1 MSLRVM
7 LVDDHKL
14 VREALAY
21 LLSVED
27 DIEIVGVIGDGFDAV
42 DLARRIQPDIVIMDV
57 EMPGING
64 VEATRRLMA
73 QQPELKVIALSGYV
87 DRHFIDE
94 MLHAGAVGYVS
105 KSASTPEL
113 FNALRAVEKNEPYFC
128 PETLLEL
135 MGSMRQIQT
144 KAPADVSSP
153 ILTPREREVLC
164 HLAQGKRSSEIA
176 WQLYIAV
183 STVDVHRRNI
193 MNKLDL
199 HNVAELTK
207 YAIREGLIEP

>member
-14 VREALAY
+14 VREALSY

-27 DIEIVGVIGDGFDAV
+27 DIEVVGVTGDGFDAL
-42 DLARRIQPDIVIMDV
+42 DLAERIKPDVVIMDI
-57 EMPGING
+57 EMPGMNG
-64 VEATRRLMA
+64 IEITRRLIA

-87 DRHFIDE
+87 DRNFIDK
-94 MLHAGAVGYVS
+94 MLHAGAVAYVS
-105 KSASTPEL
+105 KSTAAPEL

-128 PETLLEL
+128 PETLQEL
-135 MGSMRQIQT
+135 MDSLRQSQT
-144 KAPADVSSP
+144 QATPVVSSA
-153 ILTPREREVLC
+153 ILTTREREVLC
-164 HLAQGKRSSEIA
+164 LLAQGKRSSEIA

-207 YAIREGLIEP
+207 YAIRAGLIKP

>member
-14 VREALAY
+14 LREALHY
-21 LLSVED
+21 SL
-27 DIEIVGVIGDGFDAV
+27 DIEADMEVVGETGDGQAAL
-42 DLARRIQPDIVIMDV
+42 DLAGRVQPDVVIMDI

-64 VEATRRLMA
+64 IETTRQLIA
-73 QQPELKVIALSGYV
+73 QHSTVKVIALSGYS

-94 MLHAGAVGYVS
+94 MLHAGAMGYVS
-105 KSASTPEL
+105 KAAAAQELLSAI
-113 FNALRAVEKNEPYFC
+113 RAVQKNEPYFC
-128 PETLLEL
+128 PEIL
-135 MGSMRQIQT
+135 MALMTSMRKSQPREAQPI
-144 KAPADVSSP
+144 PS

-164 HLAQGKRSSEIA
+164 LLAQGKRSSEIA
-176 WQLYIAV
+176 WKLFIAV

-207 YAIREGLIEP
+207 YAIRKGMIQA